1 MNCLD
6 EGALLRVC
14 SGDATDAE
22 CRHATTCATCTH
34 ALAMLQADLGRLGA
48 VLGDGTPVGRKA
60 PAMRMRLVPIAA
72 AAVLVLAVAIGR
84 RTPGP
89 VEMAPVAA
97 PAAES
102 GNELAMLDDLTTTV
116 ATYDVAGLSGDG
128 ETDDAA
134 ATTSTCTWGEPL
146 LEMGCDDD
154 APATLIAW
162 R

>member
-22 CRHATTCATCTH
+22 CRHATACATCTH

-48 VLGDGTPVGRKA
+48 VLGDGVPVRRTARRRG
-60 PAMRMRLVPIAA
+60 MRLVPIAA
-72 AAVLVLAVAIGR
+72 AAASCSRSRRATDAGSGR
-84 RTPGP
+84 RRRRARDAGRPRHRPSPRTTSAGSPP
-89 VEMAPVAA
+89 
-97 PAAES
+97 
-102 GNELAMLDDLTTTV
+102 TTT
-116 ATYDVAGLSGDG
+116 
-128 ETDDAA
+128 
-134 ATTSTCTWGEPL
+134 ATTAQSTCTWGEPL
-146 LEMGCDDD
+146 LETGCDDD

>member
-48 VLGDGTPVGRKA
+48 VLGDGTPVRRKA
-60 PAMRMRLVPIAA
+60 PAMGMRLVPIAA
-72 AAVLVLAVAIGR
+72 AAVLVLAIAVGR
-84 RTPGP
+84 RTP
-89 VEMAPVAA
+89 APVADIDD
-97 PAAES
+97 
-102 GNELAMLDDLTTTV
+102 LTMLDDLGTAV

-146 LEMGCDDD
+146 LETGCDDD

>member
-22 CRHATTCATCTH
+22 RGHATTCATCTH

-48 VLGDGTPVGRKA
+48 VLGDGVPVRRTA
-60 PAMRMRLVPIAA
+60 RRRSMRLVPIAA
-72 AAVLVLAVAIGR
+72 AAALVLAVVLAR
-84 RTPGP
+84 RTP
-89 VEMAPVAA
+89 APVAD
-97 PAAES
+97 
-102 GNELAMLDDLTTTV
+102 GDELAMLDDLGTAV
-116 ATYDVAGLSGDG
+116 ATYDVGGLSD
-128 ETDDAA
+128 DDAG
-134 ATTSTCTWGEPL
+134 ATVRSTCTWGEPL
-146 LEMGCDDD
+146 FQTGCDDD